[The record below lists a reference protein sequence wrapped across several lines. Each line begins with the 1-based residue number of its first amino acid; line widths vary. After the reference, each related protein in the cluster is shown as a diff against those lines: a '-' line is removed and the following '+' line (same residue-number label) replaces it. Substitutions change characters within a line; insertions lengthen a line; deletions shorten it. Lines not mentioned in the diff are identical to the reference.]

1 MNEASRNVT
10 VLLDRI
16 KSGDDAAAGELMGV
30 AYEELRAIAGHVF
43 RDQPA
48 GHTLQPTALVNE
60 VCLRLLKSNEAGNAA
75 EWNDR
80 KHFFRVAA
88 KAMRNLLTDHAR
100 AKKAER
106 RGGGGEGVRVTLDG
120 NDVARSS
127 AVDLVELD
135 ETLTRLAA
143 LDDRLGRVFELR
155 FLVGLSVERT
165 ADLLDVS
172 SRTVELD
179 TQFIR
184 AWLQKELAR

>member
-1 MNEASRNVT
+1 
-10 VLLDRI
+10 
-16 KSGDDAAAGELMGV
+16 
-30 AYEELRAIAGHVF
+30 
-43 RDQPA
+43 
-48 GHTLQPTALVNE
+48 
-60 VCLRLLKSNEAGNAA
+60 
-75 EWNDR
+75 
-80 KHFFRVAA
+80 
-88 KAMRNLLTDHAR
+88 
-100 AKKAER
+100 
-106 RGGGGEGVRVTLDG
+106 VRVTLDG

>member
-1 MNEASRNVT
+1 
-10 VLLDRI
+10 
-16 KSGDDAAAGELMGV
+16 
-30 AYEELRAIAGHVF
+30 
-43 RDQPA
+43 
-48 GHTLQPTALVNE
+48 
-60 VCLRLLKSNEAGNAA
+60 
-75 EWNDR
+75 
-80 KHFFRVAA
+80 VAA

-106 RGGGGEGVRVTLDG
+106 RGGEGVRVTLDG

-135 ETLTRLAA
+135 ETLTRLAT

-172 SRTVELD
+172 ARTVELD

>member
-43 RDQPA
+43 RDQAA

-100 AKKAER
+100 AKTAER
-106 RGGGGEGVRVTLDG
+106 RGGEGVRVTLDG

-155 FLVGLSVERT
+155 FLVGLSVERRHE
-165 ADLLDVS
+165 LEYS
-172 SRTVELD
+172 SDRIL
-179 TQFIR
+179 R
-184 AWLQKELAR
+184 L

>member
-10 VLLDRI
+10 MLLDRI

-30 AYEELRAIAGHVF
+30 AYEELRAIAGHMF

-48 GHTLQPTALVNE
+48 GHTLQPTALVHE
-60 VCLRLLKSNEAGNAA
+60 VCLRLLRSNETGKAA

-106 RGGGGEGVRVTLDG
+106 RGGEGVRVTLDG

-135 ETLTRLAA
+135 ETLTRLAT

-172 SRTVELD
+172 ARTVELD

>member
-1 MNEASRNVT
+1 
-10 VLLDRI
+10 
-16 KSGDDAAAGELMGV
+16 
-30 AYEELRAIAGHVF
+30 
-43 RDQPA
+43 
-48 GHTLQPTALVNE
+48 
-60 VCLRLLKSNEAGNAA
+60 
-75 EWNDR
+75 
-80 KHFFRVAA
+80 
-88 KAMRNLLTDHAR
+88 
-100 AKKAER
+100 
-106 RGGGGEGVRVTLDG
+106 VTLDG